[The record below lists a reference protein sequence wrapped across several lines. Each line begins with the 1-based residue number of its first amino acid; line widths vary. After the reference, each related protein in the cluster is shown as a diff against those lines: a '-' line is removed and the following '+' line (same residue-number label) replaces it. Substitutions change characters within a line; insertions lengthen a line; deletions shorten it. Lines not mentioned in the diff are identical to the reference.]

1 MRTPALALALRGSFQ
16 ARTQMNF
23 RQENLAY
30 RRDLRAVGQ
39 EFVWTGRLAALA
51 LVLLVLSIGTSIAV
65 QSRRARQIQQ
75 IVAGEYAS
83 VLPGK
88 ALPSNVIAALREA
101 LKSAHDRAEF
111 LGVNAANLSALDIL
125 TALSAQV
132 PPDLDVVF
140 EEVGIDPN
148 VVRIR
153 GYSKSFE
160 AVERLKTELSKLE
173 GFSQV
178 QVSEIQSDARRGG
191 KSFSVTLT
199 GKPRGE
205 G

>member
-1 MRTPALALALRGSFQ
+1 M
-16 ARTQMNF
+16 
-23 RQENLAY
+23 
-30 RRDLRAVGQ
+30 
-39 EFVWTGRLAALA
+39 
-51 LVLLVLSIGTSIAV
+51 
-65 QSRRARQIQQ
+65 
-75 IVAGEYAS
+75 
-83 VLPGK
+83 
-88 ALPSNVIAALREA
+88 REA
-101 LKSAHDRAEF
+101 VKSAHDRADF
-111 LGVNAANLSALDIL
+111 LGVYAGNLSALDIL
-125 TALSAQV
+125 SELSARV
-132 PPDLDVVF
+132 PADLDVVF

-160 AVERLKTELSKLE
+160 AVERLKTELSKLD

-178 QVSEIQSDARRGG
+178 QMSEIQTDARRGG

>member
-1 MRTPALALALRGSFQ
+1 M
-16 ARTQMNF
+16 
-23 RQENLAY
+23 
-30 RRDLRAVGQ
+30 
-39 EFVWTGRLAALA
+39 
-51 LVLLVLSIGTSIAV
+51 
-65 QSRRARQIQQ
+65 
-75 IVAGEYAS
+75 
-83 VLPGK
+83 
-88 ALPSNVIAALREA
+88 
-101 LKSAHDRAEF
+101 KSARDRADF
-111 LGVNAANLSALDIL
+111 LGVNASNLSALDIL
-125 TALSAQV
+125 TQLSAHV
-132 PPDLDVVF
+132 PPDVDVVF

-160 AVERLKTELSKLE
+160 AVERLKTELSKIE

-205 G
+205 S